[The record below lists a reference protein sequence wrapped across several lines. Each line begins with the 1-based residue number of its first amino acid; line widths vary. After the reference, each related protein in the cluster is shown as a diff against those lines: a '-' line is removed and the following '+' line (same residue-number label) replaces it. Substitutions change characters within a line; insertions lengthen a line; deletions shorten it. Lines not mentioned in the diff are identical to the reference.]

1 MADLLGGKKQE
12 AVGRGAG
19 SDEDYLDVETN
30 KAPSASEFC
39 VQR

>member
-1 MADLLGGKKQE
+1 MSDLLGGKKQE

-19 SDEDYLDVETN
+19 PDEDYLDVETN
-30 KAPSASEFC
+30 KATSASEFC